1 MKPRNIVRRT
11 AFHAVRFGEICRLL
25 ALVVCGTLLLGVSAC
40 GKRTENNTAV
50 VKEELSSVAESPLAR
65 AAIQADLDELQALV
79 DAGADLNAKDA
90 LGRTALHMAAF
101 YGQLK
106 VTELLIDRGADVNV
120 KDRVGMTP
128 LHVAVLSGGR
138 QEVELL
144 LEKKAGINIK
154 SDAGQ
159 TALHLA
165 AAAGQQKLSKFL
177 IEHGGDPKILDTDG
191 KPPLFYAIQNKHPQ
205 TTALLK
211 QYSDEK

>member
-1 MKPRNIVRRT
+1 MSHRNIFRRT
-11 AFHAVRFGEICRLL
+11 AFPALRFGAICRLL
-25 ALVVCGTLLLGVSAC
+25 ALVACGALLLGVSAC
-40 GKRTENNTAV
+40 SKRTENNTAV
-50 VKEELSSVAESPLAR
+50 VKEELSPVAESPLAR
-65 AAIQADLDELQALV
+65 AAIEADLDEIKTLL
-79 DAGADLNAKDA
+79 DGGAELNAKDT

-106 VTELLIDRGADVNV
+106 VTELLIERGADVNI

-144 LEKKAGINIK
+144 LEKKARINLK

-165 AAAGQQKLSKFL
+165 AATGQPKLSKYL
-177 IEHGGDPKILDTDG
+177 IEHGGDPKSLDTDG